1 DRSQVVEFVREG
13 KRYVIA
19 GGLWRQE
26 RDQQRRSVRMAKAA
40 AALGKMAAV
49 KRRKVG
55 VQKLASQ
62 AGRLL
67 ERLKAHKYFT
77 CRVDRKGH
85 LQWEEKAEVDARET
99 QRGGMYLPPP
109 RCPAQSCPKKK
120 GLAHFKGFVDVGE

>member
-1 DRSQVVEFVREG
+1 
-13 KRYVIA
+13 VIA

-26 RDQQRRSVRMAKAA
+26 RDQQRRSLRLAKAA

-49 KRRKVG
+49 KRRKVD

-77 CRVDRKGH
+77 YRVDYVLNGIYISLKDVESPQVFH
-85 LQWEEKAEVDARET
+85 LS
-99 QRGGMYLPPP
+99 GG
-109 RCPAQSCPKKK
+109 
-120 GLAHFKGFVDVGE
+120 